1 MVMKRLVFIL
11 ISFFAI
17 FACTRED
24 ELFDKNAECGTMRFT
39 ASIETDATKV
49 SLSGTSSD
57 AVRSMNWNPGDR
69 IFVTGGI
76 TSAAFEN
83 VELTDTPTAIFEG
96 PIVTGDKYYA
106 FYPYS
111 DEVRYKSG
119 NISFYLPGVQKYV
132 RDGVAPDA
140 LPMVATCLED
150 GSFRF
155 RNLLGIFVLNLV
167 GNGEEVYHISF
178 SGADSSGNGVPLAGN
193 ADVSTSFTTNPVVS
207 FSGNA
212 LSSLTLDC
220 TDSEGHGVVL
230 GSDPV
235 TFHLAVPAGEYSSFS
250 LRIRTSDGSMV
261 VKSSKA
267 LYIKRSERTTT
278 ENLTF
283 QRSAG
288 NDLSAEGTANCY
300 IVPSFGE
307 YFFDATVKGNSNESV
322 GAAVSASVV
331 WESFNTLDMPNEG
344 DVVSNV
350 KYDGGDVSFVAN
362 RNGNALIA
370 VKDASNNILW
380 SWHIWV
386 CEGYDANASAQLY
399 YNGAGLFMDRNLGAL
414 SAAPGDVRSLGLQ
427 YYWGRKDPFLSY
439 GSLTEYNTAASTG
452 SFEWVNC
459 TQETGTIAYAV
470 RHPNHII
477 YNGDSSRDWLYSE
490 QPDTTRWGVKKTIY
504 DPCPNGWRVPDNQAF
519 SNANRGHS
527 QNVPVFDKVNKAA
540 NMSGCLGD
548 SPQIWYQSIEEEN
561 FWAYIWSNYYG
572 RERYDSNFYFKFN
585 YVYINP
591 NGEFYF
597 THSISSYNS
606 SFYIRCCSEKTS
618 PTVVPGDV
626 DAAENALVK
635 IGGKIVSDN
644 GYPVT
649 AEGVVISTS
658 DWRMR
663 DLDFSVPDEIQ
674 EFAAEQVSDNFTV
687 SVSGLKPAV
696 TYYYR
701 VYAENYIGRA
711 YSDMKSF
718 TAPGEGSSEGVGNN
732 TFEW

>member
-1 MVMKRLVFIL
+1 MKRLVFIL

-57 AVRSMNWNPGDR
+57 AVRSMNWNPWDR

-132 RDGVAPDA
+132 WDGVAPDA
-140 LPMVATCLED
+140 LPMVATCQED
-150 GSFRF
+150 GSFKF
-155 RNLLGIFVLNLV
+155 RNLLGILALNLV
-167 GNGEEVYHISF
+167 GNGEEVYHMSF
-178 SGADSSGNGVPLAGN
+178 SGTDSSGNGVPLAGN

-288 NDLSAEGTANCY
+288 NDLSADGTANCY

-307 YFFDATVKGNSNESV
+307 FFFDASVKGNSTESV
-322 GAAVSASVV
+322 GAAVSAEVV
-331 WESFNTLDMPNEG
+331 WESFNTLDMPNVG

-427 YYWGRKDPFLSY
+427 YYWGRKDPFLSF

-452 SFEWVNC
+452 SFEWTDC
-459 TQETGTIAYAV
+459 TQETGTIEYSV
-470 RHPNHII
+470 RHPNHRI
-477 YNGDSSRDWLYSE
+477 NSGDLSRDWLYSE
-490 QPDTTRWGVKKTIY
+490 QRDTTRWGVKKTMY
-504 DPCPNGWRVPDNQAF
+504 DPCPSGWRVPDHNVF
-519 SNANRGHS
+519 YTANRGHE
-527 QNVPVFDKVNKAA
+527 QNSPVWDRANKAA
-540 NMSGCLGD
+540 NLSGCLGD
-548 SPQIWYQSIEEEN
+548 SPQIWYQSTDSEN
-561 FWAYIWSNYYG
+561 FWSGIWSNFYG
-572 RERYDSNFYFKFN
+572 KEYDYLEINCFITNYINSNSSGTFYF
-585 YVYINP
+585 
-591 NGEFYF
+591 GE
-597 THSISSYNS
+597 SNNS
-606 SFYIRCCSEKTS
+606 WNNTNFVRCCSEKTA
-618 PTVVPGDV
+618 PTVVPGEVQIAD
-626 DAAENALVK
+626 NALVR

-649 AEGVVISTS
+649 AEGVVLSTYE
-658 DWRMR
+658 RMIR
-663 DLDFSVPDEIQ
+663 DLNFTNTDEIQ

-687 SVSGLKPAV
+687 NVSGLKPAK

-711 YSDMKSF
+711 YSEYRSF
-718 TAPGEGSSEGVGNN
+718 TAPGEGSSEGVGDNP
-732 TFEW
+732 FEW

>member
-69 IFVTGGI
+69 IFVTGG
-76 TSAAFEN
+76 TTFAAFEN
-83 VELTDTPTAIFEG
+83 VEPADTPTAIFEG
-96 PIVTGDKYYA
+96 PIITGDKYYA

-140 LPMVATCLED
+140 LPMVATCQED
-150 GSFRF
+150 GSFKF
-155 RNLLGIFVLNLV
+155 RNLLGILALNLV
-167 GNGEEVYHISF
+167 GNGEEVYHMSF
-178 SGADSSGNGVPLAGN
+178 SGTDSSGNGIPLAGN

-212 LSSLTLDC
+212 LSSISLDC

-261 VKSSKA
+261 VKSSKT

-331 WESFNTLDMPNEG
+331 WESFNTLDIPNVG

-414 SAAPGDVRSLGLQ
+414 SAAPGDVLSLGLQ
-427 YYWGRKDPFLSY
+427 YYWGRKDPFMTY
-439 GSLTEYNTAASTG
+439 GSLSEYRDAASTG
-452 SFEWVNC
+452 SFEFVNC
-459 TQETGTIAYAV
+459 TQETGTIEYSV
-470 RHPNHII
+470 RHPNHEI
-477 YNGDSSRDWLYSE
+477 GDSNLSQDWLYSE
-490 QPDTTRWGVKKTIY
+490 QRDTTRWGVKKTMY
-504 DPCPNGWRVPDNQAF
+504 DPCPSGWRVPDRDAF
-519 SNANRGHS
+519 RTANRGHE
-527 QNVPVFDKVNKAA
+527 QNSPVWDQANKAA
-540 NMSGCLGD
+540 NFSGCLGD
-548 SPQIWYQSIEEEN
+548 SPQIWYQSTNDEIFN
-561 FWAYIWSNYYG
+561 IYSWSNSYGRRTNTENYYFHANTLQINSMGQPYYG
-572 RERYDSNFYFKFN
+572 CSNHWN
-585 YVYINP
+585 
-591 NGEFYF
+591 NGFVP
-597 THSISSYNS
+597 
-606 SFYIRCCSEKTS
+606 IRCCSEMTS
-618 PTVVPGDV
+618 PTVVPGEV
-626 DAAENALVK
+626 GFAGNATVK

-649 AEGVVISTS
+649 AEGVVVSTS
-658 DWRMR
+658 EWRMR

-687 SVSGLKPAV
+687 SVSGLKPAK

-711 YSDMKSF
+711 YSEYRPF
-718 TAPGEGSSEGVGNN
+718 TAPGEGSSEGVGDNP
-732 TFEW
+732 FEW

>member
-1 MVMKRLVFIL
+1 MKRLVFIL

-24 ELFDKNAECGTMRFT
+24 ELFDKNAECGTMRFM

-132 RDGVAPDA
+132 WDGVAPDA
-140 LPMVATCLED
+140 LPMVATCQED
-150 GSFRF
+150 GSFKF
-155 RNLLGIFVLNLV
+155 RNLLGILALNLV
-167 GNGEEVYHISF
+167 GNGEEVYHMSF
-178 SGADSSGNGVPLAGN
+178 SGTDSSGNGVPLAGN

-212 LSSLTLDC
+212 LSSISLDC

-250 LRIRTSDGSMV
+250 LRIRTSSGSMV

-331 WESFNTLDMPNEG
+331 WESFNTLDIPNEG

-370 VKDASNNILW
+370 VKDASNKILW

-414 SAAPGDVRSLGLQ
+414 SAAPGDVLSLGLQ
-427 YYWGRKDPFLSY
+427 YYWGRKDPFLTY
-439 GSLTEYNTAASTG
+439 GSLSEYRDAASTG
-452 SFEWVNC
+452 SFQWTDC
-459 TQETGTIAYAV
+459 TQETGTIAYATG
-470 RHPNHII
+470 HPNHRIR
-477 YNGDSSRDWLYSE
+477 NGSSSHDWLYSE
-490 QPDTTRWGVKKTIY
+490 QRDTTRWGVKKTMY
-504 DPCPNGWRVPDNQAF
+504 DPCPSGWRVPDNKVFQTAY
-519 SNANRGHS
+519 RGHE
-527 QNVPVFDKVNKAA
+527 QNSPVWDQANKAA
-540 NMSGCLGD
+540 NFSGCLGD
-548 SPQIWYQSIEEEN
+548 SPQIWYQSTESEN
-561 FWAYIWSNYYG
+561 FRAHTWSNFYG
-572 RERYDSNFYFKFN
+572 REYGSDFEFISNYLH
-585 YVYINP
+585 VYSTGHVI
-591 NGEFYF
+591 
-597 THSISSYNS
+597 SISYSGGNSYN
-606 SFYIRCCSEKTS
+606 FIRCCSEKTS

-649 AEGVVISTS
+649 AEGVVISTTE
-658 DWRMR
+658 WRIR
-663 DLDFSVPDEIQ
+663 DLNFTDTDEIQ

-696 TYYYR
+696 TFYYR